1 MAAALSV
8 FVMIA
13 VITALFIWMF
23 NIKNANTTDSSVI
36 LQTNAVETTDPKLS
50 VYTSEFI
57 DDKVNAYTK
66 QAETMRQSKN
76 YNYLSLSELSS
87 TSHSEGHLFDDKSLY
102 IKKYDDIQS
111 WGQYTHYTEFCFD
124 SKGNLFYICRVKTG
138 ETIQLFIY
146 DDDIICMKAKGD
158 PKQYNYGDPDITN
171 EMKAKVTEGYDLY
184 SQYQNR

>member
-1 MAAALSV
+1 M

-13 VITALFIWMF
+13 VMTALFIWMF
-23 NIKNANTTDSSVI
+23 NIKNANIPHSSVI

-76 YNYLSLSELSS
+76 YNYLSLSDLSS
-87 TSHSEGHLFDDKSLY
+87 TSHNEGHLFDDKSLY
-102 IKKYDDIQS
+102 IKKNDDVQS

-124 SKGNLFYICRVKTG
+124 STGKLFYIYRVKTG

-146 DDDIICMKAKGD
+146 DDDIICMKTRGD
-158 PKQYNYGDPDITN
+158 PKQYNYGDPGITN

-184 SQYQNR
+184 EQYQNR